1 MTHSMFLER
10 APRWFACGGLL
21 FLLGACSGERAAPK
35 TASNAEDRTTVAV
48 TPPPVTQARV
58 EHNEATADA
67 TDVNV
72 SEEIRRQCQL
82 PEAPAD
88 APKFNTDEAALT
100 DRGRDTLQ
108 HVARCLS
115 EGPMQGRAVTII
127 GRADPR
133 GTEEHNQELAMNRAQ
148 SARDYLVA
156 YGVSEG
162 QIQVV
167 SHGEGGAE
175 GTNEATWAL
184 DRRVD
189 IEVAPAPAPVSVR
202 TEADSGSD
210 NDRNGARNPFVE
222 ARRIQASDPHREPE
236 SPESSKAR
244 VYADQ
249 PEGGEVIATQP

>member
-1 MTHSMFLER
+1 MTHSMFQER
-10 APRWFACGGLL
+10 AQRWLACGGLVL
-21 FLLGACSGERAAPK
+21 LLGACSGERAAPK
-35 TASNAEDRTTVAV
+35 TASNAEDRTTLTV
-48 TPPPVTQARV
+48 TPPAVSEARV
-58 EHNEATADA
+58 ESTEGNDDA

-72 SEEIRRQCQL
+72 SEELRSQCQV

-88 APKFNTDEAALT
+88 APKFNFDEAALT
-100 DRGRDTLQ
+100 PRGRDTLQ

-133 GTEEHNQELAMNRAQ
+133 GTEQYNQELAMDRAR

-162 QIQVV
+162 QIQLV

-189 IEVAPAPAPVSVR
+189 IEVARPEPVSAR
-202 TEADSGSD
+202 TEGDRGSES
-210 NDRNGARNPFVE
+210 DRDGAKNPFVE